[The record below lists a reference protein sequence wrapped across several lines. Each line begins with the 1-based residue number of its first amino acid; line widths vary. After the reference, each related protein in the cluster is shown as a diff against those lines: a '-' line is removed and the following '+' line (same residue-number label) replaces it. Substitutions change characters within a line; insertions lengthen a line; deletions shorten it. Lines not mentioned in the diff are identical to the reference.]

1 MNMAQGLTVVRLK
14 NTLYLTDFSPAS
26 EAALPF
32 AAAIGRKYGAKICVL
47 HVLVPN
53 LCGATSPEMGALAVE
68 AEEDTAREEI
78 RRVDSQLSG
87 LNHEV
92 IVEIGAE
99 VWPAIVQVIQDRQ
112 IDLLV
117 LGTHGRT
124 GAQKLVL
131 GSVAEEIFRRSPV
144 PVLTIGPVV
153 RRGTHGGAHF
163 RRILFA
169 TDFTPDAMSAIPY
182 AISLAKENDAKLSL
196 IHVMPQPDPTKE
208 DRRFELS
215 VAEVMHH
222 LHETV
227 PKDANLS
234 SPPEAVVEFGEAS
247 EQIINAANKRNS
259 DLIVLGVRSAR
270 GHLGAATHL
279 GRGIAHRVVVS
290 SACPVLTVRG

>member
-1 MNMAQGLTVVRLK
+1 MNMAQGLTTVRVK
-14 NTLYLTDFSPAS
+14 NALYLTDFSLPS

-32 AAAIGRKYGAKICVL
+32 AAAISRKYGAKICAL

-53 LCGATSPEMGALAVE
+53 LYGETSPEMGALAIE

-87 LNHEV
+87 LDHEV
-92 IVEIGAE
+92 IVKIGAG
-99 VWPAIVQVIQDRQ
+99 VWPVVAQVIQDHQ
-112 IDLLV
+112 IDFLV
-117 LGTHGRT
+117 IGTHGRT

-144 PVLTIGPVV
+144 PVLTIGPAV
-153 RRGTHGGAHF
+153 RRAIHSGAHF
-163 RRILFA
+163 HRILFA
-169 TDFTPDAMSAIPY
+169 TDFMPDAMSAIPY
-182 AISLAKENDAKLSL
+182 AISLAKENDAKLIL
-196 IHVMPQPDPTKE
+196 MHVMPQPDPTKE
-208 DRRFELS
+208 DRRFEMS

-222 LHETV
+222 LYEIV

-247 EQIINAANKRNS
+247 EQIIKAANKRNS